1 MFNNS
6 VSRSG
11 RSLLE
16 DEELTVPVPTEATPL
31 AQAQRT
37 MARWSN
43 GPDHK
48 VRRAL
53 AERDLSSLDN
63 VALRG
68 RAHALATQELLT
80 ATDLGEVARFVPV
93 AVLAETLGFNHPQL
107 AAHHQRVVSM
117 AIAPEAGTPQTD
129 EDAVNHSLNWLVVAS
144 GVTRFET
151 AINRIALLHQ
161 CLDAT
166 AGLIALAALH
176 LATRGQLR
184 DAPEPDPAKSLIAW
198 TIRNDPPVT
207 QTIRVLLDGE
217 RIVVPLCQ
225 TPTEPPLTF
234 GAGQHACPG
243 MSAAIALATGVI
255 HAVLDVDAIQ
265 RLAVPDEVEF
275 ERRSNLRIPR
285 LPLTYG
291 GSDTHPQLR
300 VAKPADRECGLRVN
314 RFEEL

>member
-184 DAPEPDPAKSLIAW
+184 DAPEPDPAKSFIAW

-207 QTIRVLLDGE
+207 QTIRVGRSCSTIKINYDCLMACG
-217 RIVVPLCQ
+217 CQ
-225 TPTEPPLTF
+225 
-234 GAGQHACPG
+234 AGACPKPIRA
-243 MSAAIALATGVI
+243 SARSGAVTGPEAARPSGRGHRASRARALRA
-255 HAVLDVDAIQ
+255 H
-265 RLAVPDEVEF
+265 LAQ
-275 ERRSNLRIPR
+275 
-285 LPLTYG
+285 G
-291 GSDTHPQLR
+291 
-300 VAKPADRECGLRVN
+300 
-314 RFEEL
+314 